1 VKFVCCNA
9 KGGELVSNTNAY
21 QEVPRPITPFT
32 AHRERKM
39 SKGVAMCPK
48 LLHLFVV
55 KAVPYH

>member
-1 VKFVCCNA
+1 VCCNA